1 MKYIIRGLRCKRY
14 TKSQVTVLK
23 TFNDV
28 LLILRDLN
36 EIGSSTCDTYA
47 NCRATPML
55 KRTRLIQPFECLFT
69 VIKHHKYVVNLITGT
84 G

>member
-47 NCRATPML
+47 NYRATPML
-55 KRTRLIQPFECLFT
+55 K
-69 VIKHHKYVVNLITGT
+69 
-84 G
+84 